1 MVQFYLRTVKD
12 NYPKL
17 IPEFQTGCL
26 IFISEP
32 TNEEINLLK
41 EKFLLDGDLL
51 QDALDPHELPRVE
64 VKENL
69 VYIFLRLPIKK
80 NNELITLP
88 ILVTISKDFFL
99 IFTKEKIDLLDKFIQ
114 NGEDFYTTQR
124 TKFFIQLLSKIIDL
138 YDLYILQINKE
149 IKSFG
154 LDFQKINESHVKQ
167 FVYFEII
174 LQDFLNTLL
183 PTKYL
188 FSNILKKGY
197 LELFPRDKDLIEDL
211 ILKIEQL
218 EDIAKTSIKNI
229 VHIREAYEII
239 LTNNVNRAIKFLTAL
254 TIIVSIPTVIAS
266 LFGMNVNL
274 PLEEHPLAFW
284 LILFLSFI
292 LMIVI
297 FLIFWRKNWL

>member
-17 IPEFQTGCL
+17 IPEFQAGCL

-32 TNEEINLLK
+32 TNEEIDLLK

-114 NGEDFYTTQR
+114 NGDDFYTTQR
-124 TKFFIQLLSKIIDL
+124 TKLFIQLLSKIIDL

-154 LDFQKINESHVKQ
+154 LDLQKINESHVKQ

-188 FSNILKKGY
+188 FSNILKKGH

-274 PLEEHPLAFW
+274 PLEAHPLAFW

>member
-1 MVQFYLRTVKD
+1 MIQFYLRTIRD
-12 NYPKL
+12 DYPKL
-17 IPEFQTGCL
+17 ISEFQTGCL
-26 IFISEP
+26 ILVSEP
-32 TNEEINLLK
+32 TEGEINLLK
-41 EKFLLDGDLL
+41 EKFLLEDDLI
-51 QDALDPHELPRVE
+51 QDALDPYEIPRMEL
-64 VKENL
+64 KDSL

-80 NNELITLP
+80 ENELTTFP

-99 IFTKEKIDLLDKFIQ
+99 IFTKEKINFFDEFIQ
-114 NGEDFYTTQR
+114 DKEYFYTTQR
-124 TKFFIQLLSKIIDL
+124 TKLFIQLLSKIIDL
-138 YDLYILQINKE
+138 YNLYILQINKE
-149 IKSFG
+149 VKSFG
-154 LDFQKINESHVKQ
+154 LDLRKINESHIKQ

-188 FSNILKKGY
+188 FSNILSKGY
-197 LELFPRDKDLIEDL
+197 LELFPKDKDLIEDL

-254 TIIVSIPTVIAS
+254 TIIVSIPSIIAG
-266 LFGMNVNL
+266 FYGMNVNL
-274 PLEEHPLAFW
+274 PLGGHPLAFW
-284 LILFLSFI
+284 LILFLSF
-292 LMIVI
+292 LFMIII

>member
-1 MVQFYLRTVKD
+1 MIQFYLRTIRD
-12 NYPKL
+12 DYPKL
-17 IPEFQTGCL
+17 ISEFQTGCL
-26 IFISEP
+26 ILVSEP
-32 TNEEINLLK
+32 TEGEINLLK
-41 EKFLLDGDLL
+41 EKFLLEDDLI
-51 QDALDPHELPRVE
+51 QDALDPYEIPRMEL
-64 VKENL
+64 KDSL

-80 NNELITLP
+80 ENELTTFP

-99 IFTKEKIDLLDKFIQ
+99 IFTKEKINFFDEFIQ
-114 NGEDFYTTQR
+114 DKEYFYTTQR
-124 TKFFIQLLSKIIDL
+124 TKLFIQLLSKIIDL
-138 YDLYILQINKE
+138 YNLYILQINKE
-149 IKSFG
+149 VKSFG
-154 LDFQKINESHVKQ
+154 LDLRKINESHIKQ

-188 FSNILKKGY
+188 FSNILSKGY
-197 LELFPRDKDLIEDL
+197 LELFPKDKDLIEDL

-274 PLEEHPLAFW
+274 PLGEHPLAFW
-284 LILFLSFI
+284 LILFLSF
-292 LMIVI
+292 LFMIII